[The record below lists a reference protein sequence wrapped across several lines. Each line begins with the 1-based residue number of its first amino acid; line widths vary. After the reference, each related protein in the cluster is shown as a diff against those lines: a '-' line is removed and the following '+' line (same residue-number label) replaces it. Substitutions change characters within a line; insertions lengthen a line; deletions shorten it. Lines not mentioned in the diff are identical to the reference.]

1 MRLLIIWMVISI
13 GLFLCPGPS
22 FWYGLLQAVGGAE
35 ESIWSLLAVKVQVF
49 LVHVEENKE
58 IKQLSA
64 HFMLMAICSHFLCVT
79 CKGRLPNI
87 SWQVTVGCVVGFI
100 FIFSLA
106 IEVVQSLLPASFS
119 RGFAWVDIL
128 FSIFGALM
136 GLGIHYLQRCIK
148 KDEAAIGRM

>member
-1 MRLLIIWMVISI
+1 MRLLLIWMFISI

-22 FWYGLLQAVGGAE
+22 YWYGLLKGAGGAE
-35 ESIWSLLAVKVQVF
+35 GSIWSLLAVKVQVF

-58 IKQLSA
+58 FKQLSA
-64 HFMLMAICSHFLCVT
+64 HFLIMAICSYYLCVT
-79 CKGRLPNI
+79 CKNYLPKI
-87 SWQVTVGCVVGFI
+87 SGMVTAGCVVGFI
-100 FIFSLA
+100 FIFSFA

-136 GLGIHYLQRCIK
+136 GLGIYYLQRYIK
-148 KDEAAIGRM
+148 KYESAIGRM

>member
-1 MRLLIIWMVISI
+1 MVISI

-22 FWYGLLQAVGGAE
+22 YWYGLLQGAGSTEGG
-35 ESIWSLLAVKVQVF
+35 IWTLLAVKVQVF

-64 HFMLMAICSHFLCVT
+64 HFMLMAICSHYLCVT
-79 CKGRLPNI
+79 CKYYLPKI
-87 SWQVTVGCVVGFI
+87 SGKVTAGCVVGFI

-106 IEVVQSLLPASFS
+106 IEVMQSLLPASFS

-136 GLGIHYLQRCIK
+136 GLGIYYLQRYIK

>member
-1 MRLLIIWMVISI
+1 MRLLLIWMVISI

-22 FWYGLLQAVGGAE
+22 YWYGLLHGVGDAE
-35 ESIWSLLAVKVQVF
+35 GGIWSLLAVKVQVF

-64 HFMLMAICSHFLCVT
+64 HFILMAICSYYLGVT
-79 CKGRLPNI
+79 CKNYLPNI
-87 SWQVTVGCVVGFI
+87 SGKVTAAYVVGFI

-106 IEVVQSLLPASFS
+106 IEVMQSLLPASFS

-136 GLGIHYLQRCIK
+136 GLGIYYLQRYIK
-148 KDEAAIGRM
+148 KYESAIGRM

>member
-1 MRLLIIWMVISI
+1 MVISI

-22 FWYGLLQAVGGAE
+22 FWYGFLHGVDASEGGF
-35 ESIWSLLAVKVQVF
+35 WSLLAVRVQVF

-64 HFMLMAICSHFLCVT
+64 HFILMAICSNYLCVT
-79 CKGRLPNI
+79 YKYFLPTI
-87 SWQVTVGCVVGFI
+87 SRKVTAVCVIGI
-100 FIFSLA
+100 TFIFSLA

-128 FSIFGALM
+128 FSIFGALI
-136 GLGIHYLQRCIK
+136 GLGIHYLQRYIK
-148 KDEAAIGRM
+148 KDEAAIG

>member
-1 MRLLIIWMVISI
+1 MRLFFIWMVISI

-22 FWYGLLQAVGGAE
+22 YWYGLLQGVGGAE
-35 ESIWSLLAVKVQVF
+35 GSIWSLLAVKVQVF

-64 HFMLMAICSHFLCVT
+64 HFMLMAICSHYLCVT
-79 CKGRLPNI
+79 CKYYIPNI
-87 SWQVTVGCVVGFI
+87 SWKALAGCIVGFI

-106 IEVVQSLLPASFS
+106 IEVMQSLLPASFS

-136 GLGIHYLQRCIK
+136 GLGIYYLQRYIK
-148 KDEAAIGRM
+148 KDESAIVRM